1 MSEGRFSSLDKNA
14 NARMESDWFPAK
26 KKKTKKT
33 TKNTERKPS
42 SLEIKSG
49 MSLKI
54 RDQVVLLMS
63 MVYDM

>member
-26 KKKTKKT
+26 KKKKT

>member
-26 KKKTKKT
+26 KKKNT

>member
-26 KKKTKKT
+26 KKKT